1 MKNYVILGSGPV
13 SKYVISI
20 LFEKKINK
28 QNIFLIDL
36 FDKNHIKKKIL
47 GIPIYKHIDKFD
59 FHEIHN
65 SVFLIANSK
74 NEMRKFLIN
83 KLKDKK
89 LSSTTLISKYSYVCQ
104 SAIIGEGSIICPN
117 VYIGPNTII
126 GDNALIH
133 ANCNIDHDCVIAN
146 NVNLSPG
153 VNLAGSVKIGDN
165 VTIYT
170 GSNIAPKITIN
181 NNIVIG
187 IGSTILNDL
196 LRAGIY
202 YGTPAKIIKNL

>member
-1 MKNYVILGSGPV
+1 MRNYIILGSGPV

-20 LFEKKINK
+20 LFEKKIKK

-36 FDKNHIKKKIL
+36 FDINHSKKKIL
-47 GIPIYKHIDKFD
+47 GIPIYKHIDKFN

-65 SVFLIANSK
+65 SSFLIANSK
-74 NEMRKFLIN
+74 NKIRKFLIN
-83 KLKDKK
+83 KLKDNN

-117 VYIGPNTII
+117 VYIGPDTVI

-133 ANCNIDHDCVIAN
+133 SNCNIDHDCVIAN

-153 VNLAGSVKIGDN
+153 VNFAGSVKVGDN

-170 GSNIAPKITIN
+170 GTNVAPKISIN
-181 NNIVIG
+181 KNIIIG
-187 IGSTILNDL
+187 IGSTVLNDL
-196 LRAGIY
+196 VRAGIY
-202 YGTPAKIIKNL
+202 YGTPARIIKKL